1 MRNTRKREDRS
12 LITVRVRVRVMIF
25 VLLLLSACAS
35 QNQESKTKGQEPP
48 KSISQDAR
56 GRYLVLITGCNDCH
70 TRGFSKSE
78 ATMLESDWLTGD
90 SVGWQGPWGT
100 TYAVNL
106 RLFMQDF
113 SEEAWV
119 KVSRIVRTRPPM
131 PWWILRE
138 LNESDSHAMYR
149 FVRNLGPKG
158 ERAPAGLPPNQKPKT
173 PYILFIP
180 QPPNK

>member
-1 MRNTRKREDRS
+1 MRNTCKRDGRS
-12 LITVRVRVRVMIF
+12 LVTVMLF
-25 VLLLLSACAS
+25 ALLLLSACAS
-35 QNQESKTKGQEPP
+35 QNQESKAKGQAPP
-48 KSISQDAR
+48 KSASQDAR

-70 TRGFSKSE
+70 TRGFSQSE
-78 ATMLESDWLTGD
+78 ASMPESDWLTGD
-90 SVGWQGPWGT
+90 SVGCQGPWGT

-106 RLFMQDF
+106 RLFMEVL

-119 KVSRIVRTRPPM
+119 KVSRIVRARPPM

-138 LNESDSHAMYR
+138 LNEPDLRAMYR

-173 PYILFIP
+173 PYILFVP
-180 QPPNK
+180 QPPSK